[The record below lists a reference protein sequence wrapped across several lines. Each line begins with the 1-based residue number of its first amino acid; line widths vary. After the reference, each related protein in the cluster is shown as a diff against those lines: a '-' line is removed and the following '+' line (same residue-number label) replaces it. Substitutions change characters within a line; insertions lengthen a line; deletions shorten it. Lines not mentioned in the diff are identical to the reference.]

1 MTGIL
6 KVDQIQNNTG
16 TAAVTIDANGRYTSP
31 ANPIFYA
38 TGGSASW
45 QTAGGVTNMTGWTTS
60 GTTVAFNRGFSYNSG
75 NGELTVPCNG
85 VYEVFVSF
93 LTETNNGEYIL
104 SRIKNNST
112 IYATT
117 QIYQLDSGRTQNT
130 LNLHAIFDAV
140 TNDKITVTVQGGGS
154 SPQYYMNS
162 NYAHFSARLIG

>member
-38 TGGSASW
+38 TGSSGSW
-45 QTAGGVTNMTGWTTS
+45 ITAGSVANVTGWTTS

-75 NGELTVPCNG
+75 NGELTVPCDG

-93 LTETNNGEYIL
+93 LTETNEEL
-104 SRIKNNST
+104 T
-112 IYATT
+112 MQVDHLVA
-117 QIYQLDSGRTQNT
+117 L
-130 LNLHAIFDAV
+130 L
-140 TNDKITVTVQGGGS
+140 
-154 SPQYYMNS
+154 
-162 NYAHFSARLIG
+162 

>member
-16 TAAVTIDANGRYTSP
+16 TAAVTIDVNGRYTSP

-45 QTAGGVTNMTGWTTS
+45 QTAGSVANMTGWTTS

-85 VYEVFVSF
+85 VYEVYMST
-93 LTETNNGEYIL
+93 LTETNNGEYVL
-104 SRIKNNST
+104 CRIKNNST

-117 QIYQLDSGRTQNT
+117 QIYHLDSGRTQNT
-130 LNLHAIFDAV
+130 LNIHAIFDAV
-140 TNDKITVTVQGGGS
+140 ANDKITVTVQGGGS

>member
-1 MTGIL
+1 MASELGVQT
-6 KVDQIQNNTG
+6 IQHTNG
-16 TAAVTIDANGRYTSP
+16 TDAITIDGSGRYTSP

-45 QTAGGVTNMTGWTTS
+45 QAAGSVANMTGWTTS
-60 GTTVAFNRGFSYNSG
+60 GTTVAFNRGFSYNSS
-75 NGELTVPCNG
+75 NGELTVPCDG

-93 LTETNNGEYIL
+93 LTETNNGEYVL

-140 TNDKITVTVQGGGS
+140 TDDKITVTVQGSGS